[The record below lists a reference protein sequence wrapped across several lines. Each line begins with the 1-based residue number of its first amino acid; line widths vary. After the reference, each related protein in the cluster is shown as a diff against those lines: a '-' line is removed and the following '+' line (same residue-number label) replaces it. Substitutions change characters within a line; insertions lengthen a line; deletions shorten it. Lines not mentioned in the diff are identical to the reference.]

1 MADLSK
7 RQEEPAE
14 LKQIQE
20 NFRLNMRK
28 ERIRQVLWS
37 KRNPTDLASS
47 IYGYNLSM
55 FRRRKKFKLKKCWE
69 CGSTYHLKSN
79 FPVQRE
85 SLLRIRVTELE
96 NKLQKLEAYMIN
108 LEEQKKKRDRKLKKE
123 RQKMKEKKRKRKIQA
138 MNIAVKIRG
147 LLLKEEETLE
157 GKHALGGAVLL
168 DKAKRGAKERIIKA
182 YKEIY
187 NRDVVIDT
195 AEALCAGDEF
205 FEEYY
210 EEKT

>member
-37 KRNPTDLASS
+37 KRNPIDLASS

-55 FRRRKKFKLKKCWE
+55 FRRRKRKKFKIKKCWE

-79 FPVQRE
+79 CPVHRE

-96 NKLQKLEAYMIN
+96 NKLQKLEACMIN
-108 LEEQKKKRDRKLKKE
+108 LEEQKKKRDRKLKK
-123 RQKMKEKKRKRKIQA
+123 KDKR
-138 MNIAVKIRG
+138 
-147 LLLKEEETLE
+147 
-157 GKHALGGAVLL
+157 
-168 DKAKRGAKERIIKA
+168 
-182 YKEIY
+182 
-187 NRDVVIDT
+187 
-195 AEALCAGDEF
+195 
-205 FEEYY
+205 
-210 EEKT
+210 